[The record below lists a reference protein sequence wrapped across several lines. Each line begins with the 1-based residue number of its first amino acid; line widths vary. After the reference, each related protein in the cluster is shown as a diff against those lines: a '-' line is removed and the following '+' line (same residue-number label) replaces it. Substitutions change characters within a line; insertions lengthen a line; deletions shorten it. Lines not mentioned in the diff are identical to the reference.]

1 LTPRGPAAPAG
12 ASVTGV
18 GESAFARGTPY
29 SELQLCL
36 QAARNACADR
46 GCPPESL
53 DGLVIPGGRKFRV
66 EDIIT
71 GLGVPDLR
79 FSSRA
84 ELGGASSVAAVG
96 HAVAA
101 IVAGLA
107 TRVIVVGGWR
117 GYSDRRL
124 GAGGDDLLGKL
135 AQAFPAPQFRRGL
148 EHPYGLI
155 VPLQYYALQANRWL
169 REFEI
174 DLAALGAVS
183 LACRAHA
190 QLNGKAVMKGRPI
203 TMEDYLSSPIVSEPF
218 RVLDCCLE
226 TDGAAA
232 VIVEASGGPAPGV
245 RILAVAEGRPDSP
258 DDITGRPDMLD
269 LGIAKAAGRAFETA
283 GAGPDDMD
291 FCELYDCFTFVVLRQ
306 LEEAGFCP
314 RGESPKLVAERGITL
329 GGGLPVN
336 THGGLLSEAHVLGL
350 NHVTEAVRQL
360 RGTCGDRQVDGA
372 RLGLVTGYGDF
383 GDGAV
388 AVLGA

>member
-1 LTPRGPAAPAG
+1 VPTAA
-12 ASVTGV
+12 ASIAGV
-18 GESAFARGTPY
+18 GESPFTRGTAR
-29 SELQLCL
+29 SELQLCVE
-36 QAARNACADR
+36 AARNACLDR
-46 GCPPESL
+46 GCPPQSI

-66 EDIIT
+66 EDVVT
-71 GLGVPDLR
+71 GLGIRDLR

-84 ELGGASSVAAVG
+84 ELGGASSVAAIG

-101 IVAGLA
+101 IAAGFA
-107 TRVIVVGGWR
+107 ERVLIVGGWR

-124 GAGGDDLLGKL
+124 GGGGDDLLDKL
-135 AQAFPAPQFRRGL
+135 AQAFPSPEFRRGL

-155 VPLQYYALQANRWL
+155 VPLQYYALQANRWI

-174 DLAALGAVS
+174 DLSALGAVS

-190 QLNGKAVMKGRPI
+190 QLNDKAVMRGRPT
-203 TMEDYLSSPIVSEPF
+203 TMEDYLSSPIVSDPF

-232 VIVEASGGPAPGV
+232 VLVEPAGRAPGEV
-245 RILAVAEGRPDSP
+245 RVLAVAEGRPDSP
-258 DDITGRPDMLD
+258 DDITSRPDMLE
-269 LGIAKAAGRAFETA
+269 LGISKAAPRAFAAA
-283 GAGPDDMD
+283 GVEPEDID

-306 LEEAGFCP
+306 LEEMGFCP
-314 RGESPKLVAERGITL
+314 RGESPKLVAERGIML

-360 RGTCGDRQVDGA
+360 RGTCGPRQVDGA

-388 AVLGA
+388 AVMGR

>member
-1 LTPRGPAAPAG
+1 LTSPQAG
-12 ASVTGV
+12 ASITGV
-18 GESAFARGTPY
+18 GESAFTRGTPH
-29 SELQLCL
+29 SELQLCV
-36 QAARNACADR
+36 QAARNACLDR
-46 GCPPESL
+46 ECPPQSI

-66 EDIIT
+66 EDVVT
-71 GLGVPDLR
+71 GLGITDLR

-84 ELGGASSVAAVG
+84 ELGGASSVAAIG

-101 IVAGLA
+101 IVSGLA
-107 TRVIVVGGWR
+107 TRVLIVGGWR

-124 GAGGDDLLGKL
+124 GAGGDDLLEKL
-135 AQAFPAPQFRRGL
+135 AQAFPAPEFRRQL

-155 VPLQYYALQANRWL
+155 VPLQYYALQANRWI

-174 DLAALGAVS
+174 DLSALGAVS
-183 LACRAHA
+183 LACRSHA
-190 QLNGKAVMKGRPI
+190 QLNDKAVMKGRPL
-203 TMEDYLSSPIVSEPF
+203 TVEDYLASPIVSDPF

-232 VIVEASGGPAPGV
+232 LIVEESGRTAGGIRV
-245 RILAVAEGRPDSP
+245 LAVAEGRPDSP
-258 DDITGRPDMLD
+258 DDITNRPDMLD
-269 LGIAKAAGRAFETA
+269 LGIAKAAGRAFDSA
-283 GAGPDDMD
+283 GLGPEDMD

-306 LEEAGFCP
+306 LEEMGFCP

-329 GGGLPVN
+329 GGKLPLN

-360 RGTCGDRQVDGA
+360 RGSCGTRQVDGA

-383 GDGAV
+383 GDGAI
-388 AVLGA
+388 AVMGR

>member
-1 LTPRGPAAPAG
+1 M
-12 ASVTGV
+12 

-36 QAARNACADR
+36 QGARNACADR
-46 GCPPESL
+46 GCAPESI

-66 EDIIT
+66 EDIVT
-71 GLGVPDLR
+71 GLGVRDLR
-79 FSSRA
+79 FSSRT
-84 ELGGASSVAAVG
+84 ELGGASSVAAIG

-107 TRVIVVGGWR
+107 TRVLIVGGWR

-135 AQAFPAPQFRRGL
+135 AQAFPAPQFRQGL

-169 REFEI
+169 QEFEI
-174 DLAALGAVS
+174 DLAALAAVS
-183 LACRAHA
+183 LACRSHA
-190 QLNGKAVMKGRPI
+190 QLNDKAVMRGRPLTI
-203 TMEDYLSSPIVSEPF
+203 EDYLASPIVSDPF

-232 VIVEASGGPAPGV
+232 VIVEESGRGTGEV
-245 RILAVAEGRPDSP
+245 RVLAATEGRPDSP
-258 DDITGRPDMLD
+258 DDITNRPDMLG
-269 LGIAKAAGRAFETA
+269 LGIAKAAPRAFETA
-283 GAGPDDMD
+283 GVGPDDID

-306 LEEAGFCP
+306 LEEAGFCA

-360 RGTCGDRQVDGA
+360 RGTCGDRQVQGA
-372 RLGLVTGYGDF
+372 RIGLVTGYGDF